1 MRINKYVALATGMSR
16 RAADQAITWGRI
28 SVNGQ
33 PPQSAGY
40 IVQDNDVIAL
50 DGKNLEIHT
59 NYTTILLHKPV
70 GYVVSRDGQG
80 SKSIYELLPEAYHTL
95 KTVGRLD
102 KASSG
107 LLLLTNNGDL
117 ANKLTHPS
125 YKKDK
130 IYEIELYV
138 PLKTADR
145 QAVERGVML
154 EDGMSALQLKG
165 EGTNWIVTMSEGR
178 NRQIR
183 RTFGELGYTIK
194 RLHRIQFGDYVLKG
208 TAEGT
213 SRLVSEG

>member
-95 KTVGRLD
+95 KPVGRLD

-117 ANKLTHPS
+117 ANRLTHPS

-138 PLKTADR
+138 PLKTADK

-165 EGTNWIVTMSEGR
+165 RGTHWTVTMSEGR

>member
-28 SVNGQ
+28 AVNGQ
-33 PPQSAGY
+33 PPLSAGY
-40 IVQDNDVIAL
+40 NVQENDVVSL
-50 DGKNLEIHT
+50 DGKTLKIHEKF
-59 NYTTILLHKPV
+59 TTILLNKPV

-80 SKSIYELLPEAYHTL
+80 SQSIYELLPEAYHAL
-95 KTVGRLD
+95 KPVGRLD

-117 ANKLTHPS
+117 ANRLTHPS

-130 IYEIELYV
+130 VYEIELYV
-138 PLKTADR
+138 PLKP
-145 QAVERGVML
+145 
-154 EDGMSALQLKG
+154 EDKRAIEQGIKLDDGLSALQLTG
-165 EGTNWIVTMSEGR
+165 NGTNWTVTMSEGR

-183 RTFGELGYTIK
+183 RTFGELGYTVK
-194 RLHRIQFGDYVLKG
+194 KLHRIQFGDYILKG

-213 SRLVSEG
+213 SRLVSED